1 MSVDAEKAFDKIQ
14 HALMI
19 KAFHKVFV
27 RTKGHVAKGIKHAE
41 ECVECS

>member
-1 MSVDAEKAFDKIQ
+1 MSSYIYNTE
-14 HALMI
+14 MI